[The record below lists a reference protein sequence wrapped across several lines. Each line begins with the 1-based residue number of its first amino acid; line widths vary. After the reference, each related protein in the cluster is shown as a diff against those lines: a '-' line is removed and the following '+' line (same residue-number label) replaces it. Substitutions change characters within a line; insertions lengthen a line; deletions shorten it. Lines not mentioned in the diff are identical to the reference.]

1 MWSYSECFYCRSFLG
16 DLGAEVVP
24 PYMIASKEAVK
35 EGMSPVWTKKK
46 DLPNVTES
54 YQTFMANVS

>member
-1 MWSYSECFYCRSFLG
+1 MFYCRSFLG